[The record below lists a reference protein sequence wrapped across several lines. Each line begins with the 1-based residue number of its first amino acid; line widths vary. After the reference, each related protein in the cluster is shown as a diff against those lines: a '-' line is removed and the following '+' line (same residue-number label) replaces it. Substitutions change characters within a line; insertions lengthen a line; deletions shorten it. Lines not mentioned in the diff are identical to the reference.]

1 MKTATKQKAS
11 QNGTKPQQTLESLS
25 LTDLKCM
32 IADEH
37 EIMMAHEA
45 QFKAHQANWL
55 ALRQERARREQAV
68 TR

>member
-11 QNGTKPQQTLESLS
+11 QNGHEPQTLESLS

-45 QFKAHQANWL
+45 QFKAHQANWI

-68 TR
+68 TQ

>member
-1 MKTATKQKAS
+1 MKAKQKVS
-11 QNGTKPQQTLESLS
+11 QNGHEPQQTLETLS

-45 QFKAHQANWL
+45 QFKAHQANWM
-55 ALRQERARREQAV
+55 ALRQERARREAAV
-68 TR
+68 